1 MIWLY
6 YYRDVL
12 LVVDFW
18 ERVVKDNDRR
28 LIEIIRGFKV
38 LDVSVVMVD
47 CWVYR
52 GDYVLFWRWSGFIY

>member
-52 GDYVLFWRWSGFIY
+52 GDYDLFWRWSGFIY